1 MCSQGEVPLS
11 RSRQR
16 GAAGWVSGWVVRGWG
31 RGRKGWPQVPRGR
44 LAPRFG
50 KAAKVEATRGTGVH
64 SAGHV
69 LVSFQLC
76 LRITLPG
83 LPGLEQSHAPK
94 ARLQSV
100 RRATRRPPP
109 CQQSPHRETHGGRV
123 PAGCTLVNTISF
135 NPRGS
140 PTCKG
145 GATVPLYRCTNRT
158 SCQD

>member
-1 MCSQGEVPLS
+1 MNQLQVYMCSLHLESPTHLPPRHPSRLS
-11 RSRQR
+11 RST
-16 GAAGWVSGWVVRGWG
+16 GFGCIKCALAIYFPHGNVYVSV
-31 RGRKGWPQVPRGR
+31 
-44 LAPRFG
+44 
-50 KAAKVEATRGTGVH
+50 
-64 SAGHV
+64 
-69 LVSFQLC
+69 LC

-94 ARLQSV
+94 ARLQSA

-123 PAGCTLVNTISF
+123 PAGCTLVNAISF